1 MSIRDERTKPIFR
14 MPDGSQ
20 PLLFNVSHQ
29 AGLVVLL
36 AVHNPPTGLAIGVDV
51 VSPFERRARDHESI
65 AADGWAQFVDM
76 HAEVF
81 CPREVTSLKR
91 LPITESPDRPLRYFY
106 ALWCLR
112 EAYVKMTGDALLA
125 PWLGELEMRNFAPP
139 EEMEGDEQVIWFEG
153 QRVDNVLVKIQDLMD
168 GYMVSTAVKAGE
180 GGEGVELGDFGSL
193 RIEEVL
199 DFGEQANH

>member
-1 MSIRDERTKPIFR
+1 

-29 AGLVVLL
+29 AGLVVML
-36 AVHNPPTGLAIGVDV
+36 AVHNPPAGLAIGVDI

-65 AADGWAQFVDM
+65 AADGWSPFVDM

-81 CPREVTSLKR
+81 CPREVTSLKQ
-91 LPITESPDRPLRYFY
+91 LPVTNSLDRPLRYFY

-139 EEMEGDEQVIWFEG
+139 EDMEGTQQDVWFKG
-153 QRVDNVLVKIQDLMD
+153 QRVENVLLKIQDLM
-168 GYMVSTAVKAGE
+168 GEYMVSTAVKAGE
-180 GGEGVELGDFGSL
+180 GGEGVELGEFWGL
-193 RIEEVL
+193 RMDDILE
-199 DFGEQANH
+199 FGERADH